1 MTRSAWTYSRMRG
14 AGGVHGT
21 EKRRSLWALTCEPSP
36 TVNRPPVAP
45 ARSQLTL
52 ATAIGERAKAIAT
65 LVCSSMRSVAV
76 PATAS
81 ARNGSCLFS
90 IAATPS

>member
-1 MTRSAWTYSRMRG
+1 MRG

-21 EKRRSLWALTCEPSP
+21 EKRRSLCARTCEPKP
-36 TVNRPPVAP
+36 TTKRPPVEP
-45 ARSQLTL
+45 ARSQPTL
-52 ATAIGERAKAIAT
+52 ATAIGVRAKAIAT
-65 LVCSSMRSVAV
+65 PVCNSIRRVAV

-90 IAATPS
+90 IETTPS

>member
-1 MTRSAWTYSRMRG
+1 MRG

-21 EKRRSLWALTCEPSP
+21 EKRRSLCALTCEPRP
-36 TVNRPPVAP
+36 MTKRPPKEP
-45 ARSQLTL
+45 AMSQPSS
-52 ATAIGERAKAIAT
+52 ATAIGVRAKAIAT
-65 LVCSSMRSVAV
+65 PVWSSTRSVAA

-90 IAATPS
+90 IAMMPS